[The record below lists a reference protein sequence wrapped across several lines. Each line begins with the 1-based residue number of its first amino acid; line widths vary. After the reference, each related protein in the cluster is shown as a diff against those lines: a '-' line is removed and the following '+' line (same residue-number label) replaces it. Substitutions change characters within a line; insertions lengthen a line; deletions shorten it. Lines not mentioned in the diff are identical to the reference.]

1 MTDID
6 PTQMKQ
12 MAFGTPKQAQPP
24 ANGTAKPNEDQNST
38 DAGSA
43 QGGAQAATVPS
54 KGSSKGAAARPTKP
68 AKAAP
73 ATTKPRKRSDRVEE
87 PDMSVATAIAQG
99 LSKEKVDDL
108 LDQWKKYRRQQA
120 NDEAKAAA
128 DLLQAQVDSARRKIA
143 DELLRLADG
152 YGCSMEEAKAIYAEA
167 LAAKFSDKVK
177 GK

>member
-12 MAFGTPKQAQPP
+12 QAFGTPKPAQPP
-24 ANGTAKPNEDQNST
+24 ANGTAKPKEDQSKT

-54 KGSSKGAAARPTKP
+54 KGSDKGAEAKPTKT
-68 AKAAP
+68 AP
-73 ATTKPRKRSDRVEE
+73 ITTKPRKRGQRVEQPE
-87 PDMSVATAIAQG
+87 MTVAKALAEG
-99 LSKEKVDDL
+99 LPKDQVDEL
-108 LDQWKKYRRQQA
+108 LDQWKKYRRQLA
-120 NDEAKAAA
+120 KDEEAKAEEAM
-128 DLLQAQVDSARRKIA
+128 QAKVVAGRRAIA
-143 DELLRLADG
+143 DELLKLADG
-152 YGCSMEEAKAIYAEA
+152 YGCTMAEAKEIYAEA

>member
-24 ANGTAKPNEDQNST
+24 ANGTAKPNEDQTSK

-43 QGGAQAATVPS
+43 QGGAQAATVLS
-54 KGSSKGAAARPTKP
+54 KGSSKGAAAKPTKP

-73 ATTKPRKRSDRVEE
+73 ATTKPRKRGERVEQPE
-87 PDMSVATAIAQG
+87 MTVADALAQG
-99 LSKEKVDDL
+99 LPKDKVDVL
-108 LDQWKKYRRQQA
+108 LDQWKRYRRQLA
-120 NDEAKAAA
+120 KDEEAKADEAMRA
-128 DLLQAQVDSARRKIA
+128 EVVAGRRAIA
-143 DELLRLADG
+143 DELLKLADG
-152 YGCSMEEAKAIYAEA
+152 YGCSMADAKEIYAEA
-167 LAAKFSDKVK
+167 LAAKFSNKVK